1 MKSILSRKDFY
12 ELRNQLY
19 GRLVEEKELKDNDN
33 NFILI
38 EDIICETINID
49 WESKMK
55 TYSIFYQYLLMKV
68 MKEFMI
74 LMVLYRM
81 VCMQLIMA

>member
-1 MKSILSRKDFY
+1 MNKRIIKTKNDFYVKERGSKMKSVLSRKDFY

-19 GRLVEEKELKDNDN
+19 GRLVIEKELKDTDN

-49 WESKMK
+49 WES
-55 TYSIFYQYLLMKV
+55 
-68 MKEFMI
+68 
-74 LMVLYRM
+74 
-81 VCMQLIMA
+81 

>member
-49 WESKMK
+49 WES
-55 TYSIFYQYLLMKV
+55 YQTEPCENQAYRP
-68 MKEFMI
+68 EI
-74 LMVLYRM
+74 VL
-81 VCMQLIMA
+81 